1 MCTCGSQYCY
11 IENIKF
17 PTKHE
22 CTILEFLITTSCADV
37 KRRGSVRG
45 FSIRKVFFGTT
56 MTLSTPKAFL
66 ICSLLTTHL
75 TKAAIINSLCSVG
88 AGEWNDWNIS
98 VASGIAFSGR
108 SEEVLWKLNNV
119 RSTRNKISAILGHNK
134 RRLADVKL
142 FGTGS
147 WDWEAIAANR
157 ENGTSYIYLADIGDK
172 RFERWSSMTIYKF
185 KEPRVSH
192 RWHGRYKLIPSRNV
206 KRILVKYPGHICQG
220 MAVDPLNGDILIF
233 TKSHQR
239 RASMVFKVPQGSGDS
254 RTKTLEY
261 VTTLPNNML
270 VTAADMSPTGD
281 ILYLSNT
288 HEGWRW
294 RKPDSLMSWTDFFK
308 TKPTWAPIPCQHQCG
323 KK

>member
-1 MCTCGSQYCY
+1 M
-11 IENIKF
+11 
-17 PTKHE
+17 
-22 CTILEFLITTSCADV
+22 TIL
-37 KRRGSVRG
+37 
-45 FSIRKVFFGTT
+45 
-56 MTLSTPKAFL
+56 KAIL
-66 ICSLLTTHL
+66 ICSLLAIHL
-75 TKAAIINSLCSVG
+75 TKARVIIGWNREMVGDWYDRYLSMSSGLACSR
-88 AGEWNDWNIS
+88 
-98 VASGIAFSGR
+98 R
-108 SEEVLWKLNNV
+108 SEEVVWRHQPYV
-119 RSTRNKISAILGHNK
+119 RGRSNRISAILGHCGRSLSDIEPRGAQRVRE
-134 RRLADVKL
+134 RRLADVEL
-142 FGTGS
+142 QGTQRVR
-147 WDWEAIAANR
+147 DWEAITFNK
-157 ENGTSYIYLADIGDK
+157 EHGISYIYLADIGDK

-206 KRILVKYPGHICQG
+206 KRIRVKYPGHDCQA

-270 VTAADMSPTGD
+270 ITGADMSPTGD

-294 RKPDSLMSWTDFFK
+294 RKPDSLMSWADFFK
-308 TKPTWAPIPCQHQCG
+308 TGPTWTPIPCQQQCG